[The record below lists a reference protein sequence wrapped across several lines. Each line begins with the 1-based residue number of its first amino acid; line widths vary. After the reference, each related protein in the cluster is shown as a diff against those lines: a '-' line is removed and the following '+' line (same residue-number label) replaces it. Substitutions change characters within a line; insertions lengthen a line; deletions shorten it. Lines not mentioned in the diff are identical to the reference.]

1 LKQSDTKARLRKE
14 EIGMESIL
22 ILLLTMGMLFSF
34 FHAIWKSRKH
44 LIKYLATVGGDKPA
58 QVQFKPYI
66 WIPFLVIHGIIGIAS
81 GYFIFIHET
90 DGRFT
95 FRLLLSFIVAMMF
108 LLMLYGFYF
117 IMTIIIKEIISMK
130 DRTINLILV
139 YSLITA
145 VLLFTQIFSNSI
157 EYPKGFLWI
166 SGVLYIVSLYSIGR
180 LIWMI
185 FKKKVLVKSIWSIAI
200 LNFSFAVIALSNFV
214 YVIQRVYPEESYSRP
229 INTWGDALYFVVISF
244 FTVGY
249 GDLYPVCE
257 TTKILTMFIVL
268 TGFSFTAI
276 FVSAAL
282 SATVEHFSNIVKK

>member
-1 LKQSDTKARLRKE
+1 
-14 EIGMESIL
+14 MVSIL
-22 ILLLTMGMLFSF
+22 ILLLTMGMLLSF
-34 FHAIWKSRKH
+34 FQAIWKSRRH
-44 LIKYLATVGGDKPA
+44 LIKYLSTVGRDKPVH
-58 QVQFKPYI
+58 VQFKPYV
-66 WIPFLVIHGIIGIAS
+66 WIPFLVVHGVIGIAI
-81 GYFIFIHET
+81 GYSIFIHET
-90 DGRFT
+90 DGRFA
-95 FRLLLSFIVAMMF
+95 FRLLLSIIAAMIS
-108 LLMLYGFYF
+108 LLLLYGFYF
-117 IMTIIIKEIISMK
+117 IMTVIIKEILSMK
-130 DRTINLILV
+130 DWTINLILS

-145 VLLFTQIFSNSI
+145 VLLFSQIFTNRL

-185 FKKKVLVKSIWSIAI
+185 FKKKVLIKSIWSIAI

-214 YVIQRVYPEESYSRP
+214 YMIQSVYPQETYSRP

-257 TTKILTMFIVL
+257 TTKVLTMIIVL